1 MPGNP
6 INFYIIIL
14 HYITSWRAM
23 ARSMERADNVEESH
37 FMERTWAALLSRSRP
52 LASSEPKTHVFLAGA
67 WVDLL
72 SQPHA
77 APTHAVCRVTLA
89 DHVRLLL
96 LLFQLIR
103 MLIKVLNCPRY
114 VIPNPCL
121 NRAPVAFGMG
131 CRGSPFSSLTAD
143 RPRRPTPSPLPRRS
157 ATKA

>member
-1 MPGNP
+1 
-6 INFYIIIL
+6 
-14 HYITSWRAM
+14 M

-96 LLFQLIR
+96 LFWQ
-103 MLIKVLNCPRY
+103 
-114 VIPNPCL
+114 
-121 NRAPVAFGMG
+121 
-131 CRGSPFSSLTAD
+131 SSIHCSTRTFKQAVDKLSGRVYYWD
-143 RPRRPTPSPLPRRS
+143 V
-157 ATKA
+157 